1 MAKHYDLVVIGG
13 GTGGYVSAI
22 RASQLGLSVAVVEK
36 EKLGG
41 TCLHKGCIPT
51 KSLLKSADIIEQIR
65 TTNTLG
71 ITDIEINFDY
81 KNIVNRK
88 EEVVHQMYKG
98 VQGLMKKNK
107 IDIYEGYG
115 RMLGPSIFS
124 PISGT
129 VAVEQSDGES
139 EILTND
145 YVLIATGTTPRA
157 LPYLEFDGEVVI
169 SSDHLL
175 TQESLPKS
183 ILIIGGGVIGVEF
196 ASLLSDLG
204 VKVTIVDVEDR
215 LLKLED
221 KDASRAIEKSFKE
234 KGVTVHTSTRLEESH
249 FTKNVSSMTAKINGK
264 QDEYDQVLVA
274 IGRVPLTDDLG
285 LTNTKIKTNNGY
297 IETNEFYQTA
307 ESHIYAIGDC
317 IGKLQLAHVATKEGM
332 IAVEKIAHQS
342 PLKLDYKS
350 VPRCVYSNPEIASI
364 GYTEDE
370 LKAKKIKYKSSKF
383 PLAGV
388 AKAMIENNGVG
399 FVKLLVD
406 EDESILGATIVGAHA
421 TELIN
426 ELSLAKFLDV
436 SISELKETIHAHPS
450 VGEGIFEASLDALG
464 IAIHK

>member
-51 KSLLKSADIIEQIR
+51 KSLLKSADIIEQIK
-65 TTNTLG
+65 TTNALG
-71 ITDIEINFDY
+71 ITDFEINFNY

-88 EEVVHQMYKG
+88 EEVVDQMYKG

-157 LPYLEFDGEVVI
+157 LPYLEFDGEIVI
-169 SSDHLL
+169 SSDHFL

-234 KGVTVHTSTRLEESH
+234 KGVTVHTSTRLEESDL
-249 FTKNVSSMTAKINGK
+249 TKNESSMTVKINGK

-285 LTNTKIKTNNGY
+285 LTNTKIKTDSGY

-307 ESHIYAIGDC
+307 ESHIFAIGDC
-317 IGKLQLAHVATKEGM
+317 IGKLQLAHVATKEGV
-332 IAVEKIAHQS
+332 IAVEKIAHQT
-342 PLKLDYKS
+342 PLTLDYKS

-370 LKAKKIKYKSSKF
+370 LKAEKIKYKSSKF

-388 AKAMIENNGVG
+388 AKAVIENNGVG

-436 SISELKETIHAHPS
+436 SMSEFKETIHAHPS